1 MLLWISS
8 LPGDGCPSF
17 HLIVNSKASAGCLV
31 RMTLLATSTLLIIDS
46 VSCAPAIFNRLSNAV
61 VRMMV
66 QCGLHSI
73 VSYLDDSLSLA
84 KQKLNVSKVSWL
96 LLDCFIH
103 LDLMSIGKKLSLH
116 VNVLLS
122 QGSNFTPQLSLCLPS
137 DKLDR
142 LNSLIASFSA
152 KSSTSKHQPQSL
164 EGSLNFVCHVV
175 YGSRTFL
182 RRIGLFTV

>member
-1 MLLWISS
+1 MLLWILS

-17 HLIVNSKASAGCLV
+17 HLIVNSKASTGCLV

-61 VRMMV
+61 VYMMV
-66 QCGLHSI
+66 QRGSHSI
-73 VSYLDDSLSLA
+73 VYYLDDSLSLA
-84 KQKLNVSKVSWL
+84 KQKMNVNKVSWL

-122 QGSNFTPQLSLCLPS
+122 NLTPQMSPCLPS
-137 DKLDR
+137 DKLER

-164 EGSLNFVCHVV
+164 ARSLNFACHAM
-175 YGSRTFL
+175 YGSGTFL

>member
-31 RMTLLATSTLLIIDS
+31 RMILLATSTLLIIVS
-46 VSCAPAIFNRLSNAV
+46 VSCAPAIFDGLSNAV

-66 QCGLHSI
+66 QRGLHSI
-73 VSYLDDSLSLA
+73 VNYLDDSLLLV
-84 KQKLNVSKVSWL
+84 KQKLNVNKVSWL

-116 VNVLLS
+116 VNALLS
-122 QGSNFTPQLSLCLPS
+122 
-137 DKLDR
+137 
-142 LNSLIASFSA
+142 
-152 KSSTSKHQPQSL
+152 
-164 EGSLNFVCHVV
+164 
-175 YGSRTFL
+175 
-182 RRIGLFTV
+182 